1 MWKLRTREVRELAQ
15 SHTAFVRV
23 GLDSEPGRSTPE
35 LAFLIMPVVTTVL
48 PHATV
53 FIISVCEPPIFEDLT
68 QKSYCHHLA
77 PSYSTFL
84 QASVTTVSSLTS
96 TGLQVSA
103 PPLIAHSP
111 FPACLVVMPQNIEEI
126 TDFLLTARGNNARA
140 VKIKKNKDNMKF
152 QVQWRR
158 YLYALVITKRR
169 QRNRSSPHLQVWLQK
184 IWNEPHTRILILL
197 IF

>member
-1 MWKLRTREVRELAQ
+1 MKGTLIIPLFQMWKLRTREVRELAQ

-103 PPLIAHSP
+103 PSHSTLT
-111 FPACLVVMPQNIEEI
+111 FSCLPCSYRY
-126 TDFLLTARGNNARA
+126 THL
-140 VKIKKNKDNMKF
+140 KF
-152 QVQWRR
+152 FSK
-158 YLYALVITKRR
+158 LYASPGKAPVFPLDHVLASE
-169 QRNRSSPHLQVWLQK
+169 SSH
-184 IWNEPHTRILILL
+184 
-197 IF
+197 